1 MGSSLVDLK
10 NAVSHL
16 FYTLFHPFDGFFEMK
31 FRKKGNR
38 KLALFLLAVYG
49 VSSVFSTQYTGFIFN
64 EFPLHEMRSVQ
75 LFLMAVL
82 PVVLFI
88 VSNWST
94 TSLMNGSG
102 SFSDIFI
109 MTCYSLTPLILFDV
123 TTTLLS
129 NVIILEEGPIL
140 TAFRYIGVLWF
151 CYLVFCG
158 LCTIHEYTVSR
169 NILTLLVT
177 LVAAIIIIFLVIL
190 YFTLMETVIG
200 FLSTITTEISKRW

>member
-1 MGSSLVDLK
+1 MRIWMEDFK
-10 NAVSHL
+10 NL

-31 FRKKGNR
+31 FRKKGSV
-38 KLALFLLAVYG
+38 KLAALLLVVYG
-49 VSSVFSTQYTGFIFN
+49 VLYIFNTQYTGFIFN
-64 EFPLHEMRSVQ
+64 EFPLHEMRSIQ
-75 LFLMAVL
+75 LFFLAVV
-82 PVVLFI
+82 PVILFV

-102 SFSDIFI
+102 KLSDIFI
-109 MTCYSLTPLILFDV
+109 MTCYSLTPLILFGFIR
-123 TTTLLS
+123 TLLS

-140 TAFRYIGVLWF
+140 TAFYYIGVVWF

-190 YFTLMETVIG
+190 YFTLMQTVIG
-200 FLSTITTEISKRW
+200 FISTIMTEISKRW

>member
-1 MGSSLVDLK
+1 MGVWKEDLK
-10 NAVSHL
+10 NL
-16 FYTLFHPFDGFFEMK
+16 FYTLFHPFDGFYEMK
-31 FRKKGNR
+31 FRKKGNMV
-38 KLALFLLAVYG
+38 LATALLVLYG
-49 VSSVFSTQYTGFIFN
+49 LVSIFSTQYTGFIFN
-64 EFPLHEMRSVQ
+64 TFPLHRMRSVQ
-75 LFLMAVL
+75 LFLLAVV

-102 SFSDIFI
+102 NIRDIWT
-109 MTCYSLTPLILFDV
+109 MTCYSLTPLILFNFV
-123 TTTLLS
+123 TALLS

-140 TAFRYIGVLWF
+140 TAFNYIGVVWF

-158 LCTIHEYTVSR
+158 LCTIHEYTASR

-190 YFTLMETVIG
+190 YFTLMQTVLGFIG
-200 FLSTITTEISKRW
+200 TLSAEISKRW